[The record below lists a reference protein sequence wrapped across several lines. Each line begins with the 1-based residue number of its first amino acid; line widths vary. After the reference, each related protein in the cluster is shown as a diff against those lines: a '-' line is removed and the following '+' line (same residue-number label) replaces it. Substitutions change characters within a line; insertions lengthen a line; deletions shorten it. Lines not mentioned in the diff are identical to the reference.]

1 MAKIRTGFVSNSSS
15 SSFIIGIANATK
27 AGRDDL
33 GVEFNLKDT
42 AFSKYHNSLIWS
54 PPGSGY
60 PEITVRNKEDKF
72 LLEIESFMYTSVS
85 CEAVEGDK
93 ILYLDS
99 YGPEGDEFF
108 TIYDDDGEY
117 IDMDYDKIDLEDF
130 NEEDRE
136 IFSTIFELGGQA
148 TFGAGRN
155 G

>member
-1 MAKIRTGFVSNSSS
+1 MAKIRNGFVSNSSS

-42 AFSKYHNSLIWS
+42 AFSKWDGCLLWN
-54 PPGSGY
+54 PGESY
-60 PEITVRNKEDKF
+60 TRIKVRNKDEKF
-72 LLEIESFMYTSVS
+72 VLELESFMYSSIS
-85 CEAVEGDK
+85 CEATEGDK

-108 TIYDDDGEY
+108 AIYNDDGEY

-130 NEEDRE
+130 NEKDRE

-148 TFGAGRN
+148 IYGAGRN